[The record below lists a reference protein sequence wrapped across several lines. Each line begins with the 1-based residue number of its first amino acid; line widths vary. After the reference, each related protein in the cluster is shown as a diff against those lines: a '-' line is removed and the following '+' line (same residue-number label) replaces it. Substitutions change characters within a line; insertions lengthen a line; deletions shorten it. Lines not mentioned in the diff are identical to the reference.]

1 VVTCWAGLG
10 FRLLRPFR
18 RLRSVGLHCHDGQA
32 GRAAPPAPCTMTT
45 TASHAVQ
52 GRWGLHQ
59 TPSRPPTRPET
70 CRSIHLEQGFEATRL
85 NTGTMTDLA
94 TLAATLRANFCSLHI
109 PGSKRGH
116 QLSGDWWAT
125 VRAMRAE
132 SLAAYAYRDR
142 LRRLLVERGH
152 HRFLHHL
159 EADPA
164 GGWRLHFF
172 VADVAAL
179 TLLDEL
185 TEGTCGPGD
194 PVSFNPKEFV
204 SERLRHLFKI
214 DTHS

>member
-1 VVTCWAGLG
+1 MLG
-10 FRLLRPFR
+10 WPWFPI
-18 RLRSVGLHCHDGQA
+18 
-32 GRAAPPAPCTMTT
+32 APPISEAPLCW
-45 TASHAVQ
+45 SSLS
-52 GRWGLHQ
+52 RR
-59 TPSRPPTRPET
+59 PSRSRRPSGTLHHDHHSLPCGPGTLGPPPNSVKATHPTRNLP
-70 CRSIHLEQGFEATRL
+70 IHTFGQGFEATRL

-125 VRAMRAE
+125 VRAMHAE